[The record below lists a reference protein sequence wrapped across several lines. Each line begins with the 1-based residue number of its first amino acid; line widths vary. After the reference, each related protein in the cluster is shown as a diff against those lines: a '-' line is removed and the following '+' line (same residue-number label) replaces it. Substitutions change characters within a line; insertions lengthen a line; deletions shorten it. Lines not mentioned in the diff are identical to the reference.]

1 MRYVIWSKDDF
12 FQFVSDNKRIDM
24 GVNVI
29 NFDPDKI
36 YPVVVGFEM
45 ANPPIGWVSDVAII
59 DGNLSGEIGWV
70 GENWK
75 DEDMDNEIWR
85 IGGYYKNVSF
95 SPDDVL
101 IVASSEL
108 VCVSI
113 MALVETPGYTGYH
126 AKPEA

>member
-12 FQFVSDNKRIDM
+12 FQSDNKRIDM

-36 YPVVVGFEM
+36 YPVVVGFEFVM

-85 IGGYYKNVSF
+85 IGGCYKNVIRAKTDES
-95 SPDDVL
+95 V
-101 IVASSEL
+101 VVSSEL